1 VTELEEQVRHL
12 EREVANASAETRAP
26 LLARL
31 GSNLVQIGQRD
42 RGLETLSTALALLEQ
57 RADRRGLA
65 NCLNRIGCVH
75 IDDEPDEARTL
86 FQRALGIAR
95 ELGERSDE
103 ATCLH
108 DLAILDE
115 LAGALDFAIARY
127 KQSIHLLRELDERDK
142 LATTLNAYALALD
155 KHGQHDAAR
164 ATWDEVL
171 AIARELRDDPSIA
184 STLNNL
190 GAAMERGGDVEGAI
204 RHYREALAIQDRI
217 GEVKEQL
224 AFLGNLR
231 LAYLKLGRRDDSL
244 HTVRRILAIQQRID
258 NQPGVAEALHKLA
271 DTLAHD
277 GITPEADEH
286 YATAIAID
294 TALGDT
300 RWAAFTE
307 IARAEAWSSS
317 GDHVKA
323 LAFGEHALGLLR
335 ELGNGAD
342 LASALDNVGLMYSA
356 AGDHATAIAMIEHS
370 LALVEQFDP
379 DALPIVLGNL
389 AEAYLET
396 DQDVQAIACHVRI
409 VELAEANGDRDT
421 LVASLDALGLLH
433 TRLADD
439 GPAIAYTRRALA
451 LYESRRESSDVER
464 LRARLARLQRKPPS

>member
-12 EREVANASAETRAP
+12 EREVANASAETRAA

-31 GSNLVQIGQRD
+31 GSNLVQIGHRD
-42 RGLETLSTALALLEQ
+42 RGLETLSTALSLLEQ
-57 RADRRGLA
+57 GADRRGVA
-65 NCLNRIGCVH
+65 DCLNRIGSVH
-75 IDDEPDEARTL
+75 IHDKPDEARAL
-86 FQRALGIAR
+86 FQRALRIAR
-95 ELGERSDE
+95 ELGDQSDE

-127 KQSIHLLRELDERDK
+127 KQSIVLLRELDERDK

-164 ATWDEVL
+164 AAWDEAL
-171 AIARELRDDPSIA
+171 AIARELRDDPIIA

-190 GAAMERGGDVEGAI
+190 GAAMERDGDVEGAI
-204 RHYREALAIQDRI
+204 RYYGEALAIQDRI
-217 GEVKEQL
+217 GEVTEQL

-231 LAYLKLGRRDDSL
+231 LAYLKLDRRDDSL
-244 HTVRRILAIQQRID
+244 DAMRRILAIQKRID

-271 DTLAHD
+271 DTLSHD
-277 GITPEADEH
+277 GITPEADGH

-300 RWAAFTE
+300 TWAAFTE
-307 IARAEAWSSS
+307 IARAQAWSAS

-335 ELGNGAD
+335 QLGNEGD
-342 LASALDNVGLMYSA
+342 LATGLDNVGLLYSA
-356 AGDHATAIAMIEHS
+356 AGDHAKAIAMLEHS

-379 DALPIVLGNL
+379 NALPIVLGNL
-389 AEAYLET
+389 AEEYFET
-396 DQDVQAIACHVRI
+396 DQDVKSIACHVRI
-409 VELAEANGDRDT
+409 VELAEASGDHDA
-421 LVASLDALGLLH
+421 LAASLDALGLLH
-433 TRLADD
+433 KRLADD
-439 GPAIAYTRRALA
+439 GPAIAYTRRALD
-451 LYESRRESSDVER
+451 LYESGGEASDVER
-464 LRARLARLQRKPPS
+464 LRERLVRLQQIQPS